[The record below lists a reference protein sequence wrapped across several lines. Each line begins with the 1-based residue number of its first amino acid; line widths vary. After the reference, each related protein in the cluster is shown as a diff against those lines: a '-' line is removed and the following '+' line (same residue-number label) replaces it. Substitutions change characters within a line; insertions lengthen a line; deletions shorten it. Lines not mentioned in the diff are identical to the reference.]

1 MKIFWSF
8 VLLLTC
14 IGSGATDIYRNGA
27 SLVTGTWQS
36 GGVLEETAADQP
48 FDGTEH
54 LRFAYS
60 YTENWSGFGLNM
72 DNWGSGNAVDFSGY
86 THLHI
91 AFRGVSP
98 GQNIEV
104 TLRSGDHFGQGYVLG
119 GDAVQYTTIEIP
131 LIFLL
136 GSLDPGAITELMFSV
151 SGPDPVGSGAVY
163 IDAIYLLDGSG
174 EPVGSDLWPLQRAMG
189 RGFNLTNWLEAYW
202 LMPFGAYPE
211 TDKFTREHFEFMAA
225 GGMKTVRMPVTFER
239 LAGDAPGYLLD
250 TAHVAFALV
259 DSVISWT
266 RDLGLYLIIDNHH
279 GYELSDAT
287 YEEDAERLGR
297 IWEQLIDR
305 YGYLNPDSVLF
316 ELHNEATF
324 VSNARLRDIFEYV
337 VSVIRTRTAEHAVI
351 IGANYW
357 NSGSGLTSFEPLND
371 RRIIYTFHNYDPY
384 EFTHQGMSW
393 TQPPYFPARTFPQG
407 DEAGQIRDL
416 FRSVRAWSDIFDVP
430 VFLGEYGAA
439 VSADAESRC
448 NYIVLLAQLAD
459 SLEFP
464 HIYWDVFQ
472 PSDGFGFVEGGVLS
486 PDAVAPCFAA
496 ALGLDW
502 QSSHTGESLDGTVA
516 LHLWPNPADGYI
528 FIQADRPGAQA
539 AERSMLEIFN
549 SAGTMVWSRSLGS
562 GQHYRASVSLELM
575 PPGIYTAR
583 YSDGR
588 SVVVQKFIRR

>member
-1 MKIFWSF
+1 MKLLSSL
-8 VLLLTC
+8 VLLFAYVF
-14 IGSGATDIYRNGA
+14 SGATDIYRSGA
-27 SLVTGTWQS
+27 SLITGTWQS
-36 GGVLEETAADQP
+36 SGVLEEISSDQP
-48 FDGTEH
+48 FEGTEH
-54 LRFAYS
+54 LRFTYN

-72 DNWGSGNAVDFSGY
+72 DSWGAGDPVDFSGY

-98 GQNIEV
+98 GQNLEI
-104 TLRSGDHFGQGYVLG
+104 TLRSGDHFGQSYILG
-119 GDAVQYTTIEIP
+119 SDATQYTVVDIP
-131 LIFLL
+131 LIFLR
-136 GSLDPGAITELMFSV
+136 GSLDLSAITELMFSV
-151 SGPDPVGSGAVY
+151 SGPDPAGSGSVY
-163 IDAIYLLDGSG
+163 IDAVYLQDSSG
-174 EPVGSDLWPLQRAMG
+174 EPVGSDVWPQQRAMG

-211 TDKFTREHFEFMAA
+211 TDKFTREHFVFMAA

-239 LAGDAPGYLLD
+239 LAGPGPAYLLD
-250 TAHVAFALV
+250 TSHVAFALV

-266 RDLGLYLIIDNHH
+266 QELGLYLIIDNHH
-279 GYELSDAT
+279 GFELSDAT
-287 YEEDAERLGR
+287 YEADAARLGR

-305 YGYLNPDSVLF
+305 YAYLNPDSVLF
-316 ELHNEATF
+316 ELHNEATLI
-324 VSNARLRDIFEYV
+324 SNTRLRQIFDHV
-337 VSVIRTRTAEHAVI
+337 VEVIRDGAPEHTLI

-357 NSGSGLTSFEPLND
+357 NSGSGLTSFEPLSD

-416 FRSVRAWSDIFDVP
+416 FRSVRAWSDFFDVP

-448 NYIVLLAQLAD
+448 NYITLLAQLAD

-472 PSDGFGFVEGGVLS
+472 PSDGFGFVDGGLLV

-502 QSSHTGESLDGTVA
+502 QSSPVGDVSDDPSVI
-516 LHLWPNPADGYI
+516 HLWPNPAGGYI
-528 FIQADRPGAQA
+528 FIQVERPDGQA
-539 AERSMLEIFN
+539 AERSTLEIFN
-549 SAGTMVWSRSLGS
+549 SAGAIVWSQSLDA
-562 GQHYRASVSLELM
+562 GQYSRIAVSLELM

-588 SVVVQKFIRR
+588 TVSVQRFFRW